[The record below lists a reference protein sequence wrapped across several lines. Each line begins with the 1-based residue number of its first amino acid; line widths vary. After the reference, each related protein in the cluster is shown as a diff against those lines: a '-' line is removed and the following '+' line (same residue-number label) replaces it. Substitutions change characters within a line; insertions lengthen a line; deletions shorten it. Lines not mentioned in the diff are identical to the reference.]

1 MSNVLLVTQVVKFVS
16 GQEIVQAA
24 FGRLLWGHFLRVR
37 KRESVGIDIRKTM
50 PSRLGNNLFYET
62 LNGLFSNNVDGF
74 FNNFNRPGKMI
85 PSGYKPN
92 LAWFRPFLSC
102 KWEDLN
108 SQTSVMIVVCK
119 WPEMERKTLSALKNL
134 FQMLNYHLMCFR
146 HISWARTSSGVE
158 WSNTTRSTWR
168 SWIARWKSPRA
179 CSLPHR
185 FMVGPTEDQLPFPSR
200 NLTSQPLAGRP
211 QEARDINFGIL
222 FRPLFRHSH
231 PC

>member
-1 MSNVLLVTQVVKFVS
+1 MALHWTGAPLNSSTRRQAWKLLDFPKYEIFIKIWYISGVKCFVGDSTVVKFVS

-74 FNNFNRPGKMI
+74 FNDFNRPGKMI

-102 KWEDLN
+102 KWGDLN
-108 SQTSVMIVVCK
+108 SKTSVMIVVCK

-134 FQMLNYHLMCFR
+134 FQMF
-146 HISWARTSSGVE
+146 
-158 WSNTTRSTWR
+158 
-168 SWIARWKSPRA
+168 
-179 CSLPHR
+179 
-185 FMVGPTEDQLPFPSR
+185 F
-200 NLTSQPLAGRP
+200 
-211 QEARDINFGIL
+211 L
-222 FRPLFRHSH
+222 FDS
-231 PC
+231 